1 MASCAVEETVSL
13 DEKQRNVTWCGGEVR
28 NDIGG
33 KIRLVIVEELS
44 FANEVKCE
52 EVSKEI
58 LCGAGVEE
66 SKRAKGVTLMRLD
79 LEGNGVIS
87 L

>member
-1 MASCAVEETVSL
+1 M
-13 DEKQRNVTWCGGEVR
+13 
-28 NDIGG
+28 
-33 KIRLVIVEELS
+33 EELS
-44 FANEVKCE
+44 FANEMKSE

-66 SKRAKGVTLMRLD
+66 SERAKDVTLMRLD